1 MKNYDSTNTYV
12 LLFRHSADHP
22 LPSPEEMQRNFE
34 RWSSWIDGLVSR
46 GESSGG
52 QRLDEAGT
60 VVRNVGG
67 VRIVDGPFVEGK
79 EVVGGTLAVTASSLA
94 AATEI
99 AKGCPGLDHGF
110 SVEVRP
116 ALCRAD

>member
-12 LLFRHSADHP
+12 LLFRRPPELPH
-22 LPSPEEMQRNFE
+22 PSPEEMQRNFE
-34 RWSSWIDGLVSR
+34 RWSAWIDGLVSR
-46 GESSGG
+46 GASTGG
-52 QRLDEAGT
+52 QRLDDAGT

-67 VRIVDGPFVEGK
+67 ARVVDGPFLEGK
-79 EVVGGTLAVTASSLA
+79 EVIGGTLAVTAPSLA

-99 AKGCPGLDHGF
+99 AKGCPGLDHGY

-116 ALCRAD
+116 ALCRAG